1 MRRASFCTD
10 SIVSSKYFGRAAQT
24 GLTEP
29 PTVRG
34 TGGGD
39 GLYYI
44 KLMIIYLHFFELS
57 FTPLKEA
64 YV

>member
-1 MRRASFCTD
+1 MRRALFCTD

-34 TGGGD
+34 TGGG
-39 GLYYI
+39 GGMGY
-44 KLMIIYLHFFELS
+44 
-57 FTPLKEA
+57 TA
-64 YV
+64 

>member
-34 TGGGD
+34 TGGG
-39 GLYYI
+39 GGGGGGGGEWAI
-44 KLMIIYLHFFELS
+44 LHKVNDHL
-57 FTPLKEA
+57 FTFL
-64 YV
+64 

>member
-1 MRRASFCTD
+1 MRRALFCTD

-34 TGGGD
+34 TGGG
-39 GLYYI
+39 GVWAI
-44 KLMIIYLHFFELS
+44 LHKVNDHL
-57 FTPLKEA
+57 FTFL
-64 YV
+64 